1 MSFKT
6 GSSVITFADRAQFWF
21 DNMHDIVRG
30 RTWDSMTSAINKH
43 LLPALKDVP
52 VDAID
57 EDVAQSFVTT
67 LTMTLSGLLAGI
79 AGAMMSGSVSS
90 AKTRSGG
97 AENRRC
103 PSTTV
108 IEGGKANA

>member
-1 MSFKT
+1 MGFGLEQPHLSRSGPKARFTRVDSRKC
-6 GSSVITFADRAQFWF
+6 TFADRAQFWF

-67 LTMTLSGLLAGI
+67 LTKKS
-79 AGAMMSGSVSS
+79 
-90 AKTRSGG
+90 
-97 AENRRC
+97 
-103 PSTTV
+103 
-108 IEGGKANA
+108 